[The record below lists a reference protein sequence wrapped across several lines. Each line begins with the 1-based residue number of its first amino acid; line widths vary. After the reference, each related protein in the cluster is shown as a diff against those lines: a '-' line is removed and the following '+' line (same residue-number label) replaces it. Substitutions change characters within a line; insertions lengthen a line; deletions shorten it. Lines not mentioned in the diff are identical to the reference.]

1 MSMHLNASK
10 SYQSTGSGF
19 QNNDHQAHDHDGPS
33 LSLHSSFG
41 DLNHSN
47 GSSGSSTTT
56 ANTNPHVGSRPIIS
70 SLSHLGL
77 SKRVTEVR
85 TSYVA
90 PHRVHV
96 HSFIDFMPVQN
107 QKPDLPLTEVTV
119 THEIVRTQLLAATST
134 RDRIF
139 NIPGSDDDE
148 IRIQR
153 QPSIQTQTALSVS
166 SNQVNH
172 SLSFQR
178 PEPLRD
184 HHFQKPCNN
193 FAHFQTSINS
203 RHDHP
208 SLGSYLQNPGYN
220 NPSHYQ
226 NSVPMETKDQ
236 NPSANP
242 PLIIRKISSGELR
255 FYLESNISNPLRSFN
270 SVDTDISE
278 DEDDEIE
285 GDGRTHSLPYK
296 KYGPYTCPKCKGV
309 FDTSQS
315 FAAHI
320 GSHYKYETS
329 EERRKRLAA
338 RRRRKN
344 LRLFRFGAGLTVVP
358 DYSLNTAWQRR
369 TWNVHENAEM
379 AVKSE
384 ERDDGD
390 EEDDEDE
397 EDIDGDHEMQKQAP
411 PPEPEAAEAGLI
423 GNEIKRE
430 LLELM
435 V

>member
-1 MSMHLNASK
+1 MSMHDLNASK
-10 SYQSTGSGF
+10 SNQTGSGF
-19 QNNDHQAHDHDGPS
+19 QNNDHDHDGPT

-41 DLNHSN
+41 DLNRSN
-47 GSSGSSTTT
+47 GSGSSTT
-56 ANTNPHVGSRPIIS
+56 ANTDPNVGSRPIIS
-70 SLSHLGL
+70 SLSQLGL

-85 TSYVA
+85 SSYVA

-96 HSFIDFMPVQN
+96 HSLIDFMPVQN
-107 QKPDLPLTEVTV
+107 QASDLALTEVTV

-139 NIPGSDDDE
+139 NIPRSDDDE
-148 IRIQR
+148 IRIQG
-153 QPSIQTQTALSVS
+153 QPSIQTQTFMPAS

-172 SLSFQR
+172 SSSFQR
-178 PEPLRD
+178 PEPLHD
-184 HHFQKPCNN
+184 HHFQNLSNN
-193 FAHFQTSINS
+193 FAHFQASS
-203 RHDHP
+203 SLHDHP

-236 NPSANP
+236 NPRANP
-242 PLIIRKISSGELR
+242 VPLIIRNISSRELR

-296 KYGPYTCPKCKGV
+296 KYGPYTCPKCEEV

-344 LRLFRFGAGLTVVP
+344 LRLFRFGAGLNVLP
-358 DYSLNTAWQRR
+358 DYSFNAAWQRK
-369 TWNVHENAEM
+369 TWNVDENAEM
-379 AVKSE
+379 AVKIE

-390 EEDDEDE
+390 EEDDEDGDE
-397 EDIDGDHEMQKQAP
+397 EDDGDEMQKQAP
-411 PPEPEAAEAGLI
+411 PPEHEAAHEAGLI
-423 GNEIKRE
+423 GNEVKE
-430 LLELM
+430 ESLWN
-435 V
+435 

>member
-1 MSMHLNASK
+1 MSMHLDANSK
-10 SYQSTGSGF
+10 SNQTGSGL
-19 QNNDHQAHDHDGPS
+19 QNNDHQAHDLHDGPS
-33 LSLHSSFG
+33 FSLHSSFG

-47 GSSGSSTTT
+47 GSSGSTT

-70 SLSHLGL
+70 SLSQLGL

-96 HSFIDFMPVQN
+96 HSVIDFMPVQN
-107 QKPDLPLTEVTV
+107 QTISDLPLTEVTV

-139 NIPGSDDDE
+139 NIPRSDDDE
-148 IRIQR
+148 IRIQG
-153 QPSIQTQTALSVS
+153 QPSIQSTQTLPVS

-172 SLSFQR
+172 SMSFQR
-178 PEPLRD
+178 SEPLHD
-184 HHFQKPCNN
+184 YHFQNPSNN
-193 FAHFQTSINS
+193 FAHFQTSNS

-208 SLGSYLQNPGYN
+208 SLGSYLQNPGYYN

-242 PLIIRKISSGELR
+242 PLIIRNISSRELR
-255 FYLESNISNPLRSFN
+255 FYLESNISNPLRSRYN
-270 SVDTDISE
+270 YSVDTDISE

-296 KYGPYTCPKCKGV
+296 KYGPYTCPKCEGV

-358 DYSLNTAWQRR
+358 DYSLNTAWQRK

-384 ERDDGD
+384 ERDDEDEED
-390 EEDDEDE
+390 EEDD
-397 EDIDGDHEMQKQAP
+397 GDEMQKQAP
-411 PPEPEAAEAGLI
+411 PPEPEAAKAGLI
-423 GNEIKRE
+423 GNEIKKE